1 LWQEYHKRIDGRNED
16 GSSNR
21 YKSLPVADVDG
32 ARRRF
37 LSFLV
42 HSIDAAVMRR
52 FIRIMSEEPYSYT
65 INHLHDCV
73 IIHPNYVDDFY
84 NVVKEVYSSEE
95 IYNIMDTLVFEPFL
109 QSISTESRKQLEALI
124 SEYKSYCDD
133 FKDDLGKFNPRSLYK
148 FES

>member
-1 LWQEYHKRIDGRNED
+1 
-16 GSSNR
+16 
-21 YKSLPVADVDG
+21 
-32 ARRRF
+32 
-37 LSFLV
+37 
-42 HSIDAAVMRR
+42 
-52 FIRIMSEEPYSYT
+52 
-65 INHLHDCV
+65 V